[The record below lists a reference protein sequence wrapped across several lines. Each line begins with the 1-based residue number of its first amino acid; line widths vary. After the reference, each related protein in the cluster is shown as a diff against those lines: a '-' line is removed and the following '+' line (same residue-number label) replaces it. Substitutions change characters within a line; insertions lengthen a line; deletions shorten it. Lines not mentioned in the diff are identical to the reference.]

1 MLKKKYLYSLV
12 YWALVAL
19 ILVVML
25 ISIRIDNR
33 QGSIMIWSLSSAT
46 FISLFYVLGP
56 TIGMLFL
63 LINIIGLCVYR
74 KRRNLVILLF
84 TSAWVLLSIYYSL
97 WIWRWW
103 WGWPVTLLIILGIV
117 FILFMTILIF
127 IRKR

>member
-1 MLKKKYLYSLV
+1 MLKFV
-12 YWALVAL
+12 FDRTLVAL

-84 TSAWVLLSIYYSL
+84 TSVWVFLSIYFSL

-103 WGWPVTLLIILGIV
+103 WGWPVTLLIIFGIV